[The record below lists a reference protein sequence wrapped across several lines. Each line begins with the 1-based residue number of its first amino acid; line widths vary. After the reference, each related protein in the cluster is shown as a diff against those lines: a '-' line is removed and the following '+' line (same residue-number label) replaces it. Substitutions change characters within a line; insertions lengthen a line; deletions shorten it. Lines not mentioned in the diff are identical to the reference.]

1 MLLGDATQRVAFL
14 LWVLKF
20 AFINVH
26 LRLNLSFFK
35 LKPRRQYVD
44 GNHNPATG
52 SPPITRLGDRSVVA
66 CTDGFCCQP
75 ADGNLPANVGLFS
88 YDGDGSAVSG
98 SADDF
103 ESVFRSN
110 HRTEFQ

>member
-1 MLLGDATQRVAFL
+1 MLLGNGTHRVAFL
-14 LWVLKF
+14 FLVLKF
-20 AFINVH
+20 AFINVD
-26 LRLNLSFFK
+26 LRLYLSFFK

-75 ADGNLPANVGLFS
+75 ADDNLAANAGLF
-88 YDGDGSAVSG
+88 A
-98 SADDF
+98 
-103 ESVFRSN
+103 
-110 HRTEFQ
+110 